1 MPNNPNVANLE
12 EKIHE
17 LKEYLSSDSCKECLR
32 VEQELKDC
40 IEILKNIKNS

>member
-1 MPNNPNVANLE
+1 MPKNKRLENLK

-40 IEILKNIKNS
+40 IELLKNIKNS